1 MVKQITGNAVSL
13 DNLDDLP
20 EVLLAIKPYLVDLRD
35 ANESSVTKVFSKSRD
50 QYGLGKIITH
60 EEFRNYIK
68 RLVSLTSYLKSND
81 NT

>member
-1 MVKQITGNAVSL
+1 MSL

-50 QYGLGKIITH
+50 
-60 EEFRNYIK
+60 
-68 RLVSLTSYLKSND
+68 
-81 NT
+81 